1 MERQKRNAWWL
12 IVGISG
18 LSILGWFINTFPPDS
33 FETISLFFLIIAATT
48 FFSFLFVFKIVRRA
62 TLVTLGVMVWLLLRL
77 VGLRDWYYPVLL
89 IPVLVSLEILFQ
101 SR

>member
-18 LSILGWFINTFPPDS
+18 LSILGWFINTFSPDS
-33 FETISLFFLIIAATT
+33 FEKIILFFSIIAATT
-48 FFSFLFVFKIVRRA
+48 FFSSLFVFKIVRRSI
-62 TLVTLGVMVWLLLRL
+62 LVTLGVMVWLLLRL

-89 IPVLVSLEILFQ
+89 IPVLVSLEILFEK
-101 SR
+101 R